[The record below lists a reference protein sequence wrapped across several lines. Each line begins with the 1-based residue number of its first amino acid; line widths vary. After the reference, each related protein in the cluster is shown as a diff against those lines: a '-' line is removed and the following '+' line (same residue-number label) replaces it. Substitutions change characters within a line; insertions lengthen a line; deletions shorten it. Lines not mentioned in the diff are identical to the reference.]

1 MLKNRKFRKYIL
13 PGTALIASFY
23 GSVIFAV
30 GAILGYIGIDIFCKK
45 YIDTKKI
52 KCLEFSFRD
61 WEIHIHH
68 WITGG
73 IIILSVYLLGWMSS
87 VPVIVLGV
95 LGGIVFHDIHT
106 DKKLHEDDI
115 AWYNVIY
122 RK

>member
-1 MLKNRKFRKYIL
+1 MLKNRKIKKYLL
-13 PGTALIASFY
+13 PGTALVASLY

-30 GAILGYIGIDIFCKK
+30 GAILGYIGVDIFCKK

-52 KCLEFSFRD
+52 KCLEFGFRD

-73 IIILSVYLLGWMSS
+73 IIILSVYFLGWMSS

-122 RK
+122 KK